1 MNLLKNKIKYP
12 IPGGER
18 LHAGPG
24 DRGVRPDR
32 PAHAHSLQGE
42 DLLHQRG
49 VREQVGAS
57 SEGVRQVEV
66 SETIF
71 LKNEEYILL

>member
-1 MNLLKNKIKYP
+1 MFT
-12 IPGGER
+12 PGGER
-18 LHAGPG
+18 LHAGPC
-24 DRGVRPDR
+24 DRGVCPDG

-49 VREQVGAS
+49 VREQVGAG

-66 SETIF
+66 RVTEFFKKNFFGGIYF
-71 LKNEEYILL
+71 VLKY